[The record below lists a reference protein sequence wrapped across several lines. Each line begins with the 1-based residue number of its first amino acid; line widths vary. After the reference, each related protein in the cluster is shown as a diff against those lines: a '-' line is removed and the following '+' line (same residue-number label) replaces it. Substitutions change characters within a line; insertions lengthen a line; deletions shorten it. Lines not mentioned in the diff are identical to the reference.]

1 MRSLAHFIMRGRGHA
16 CGVALVGYLV
26 PLVSQAAVGLV
37 SLKKGFLEGSIVA
50 LWASLPI
57 ILSWFAGSFDEHN
70 ANRLLILV
78 TTLTLFITVLSAQ
91 ILRITSSWQWTIC
104 GVVFFSMA
112 AVLSVSKWFPEGV
125 NELINSFI
133 VWLPDSYQ
141 ILSEPLERQKLWLIS
156 GLTTFSIF
164 STVIC
169 LLISRWWQ
177 SQLYNPGGFRQEF
190 HNLRLSNRLMQG
202 LVLGAI
208 LGLIFVRDSFMLV
221 QLLLVPLLISGIAL
235 VHWTVKELRL
245 SSGCL
250 VVMYAGLLIFSPI
263 FPLMIA
269 CLGAVDSQFCLRLK
283 LEAKNEPPKNR

>member
-1 MRSLAHFIMRGRGHA
+1 MRGRGHA
-16 CGVALVGYLV
+16 CGVALVGYLL
-26 PLVSQAAVGLV
+26 PLVSQATVGLV
-37 SLKKGFLEGSIVA
+37 SLRKGFLEGSVVA

-57 ILSWFAGSFDEHN
+57 ILSWFAGSFDEPN
-70 ANRLLILV
+70 ANRLLVLV
-78 TTLTLFITVLSAQ
+78 TTSTLFITVVGAQ

-104 GVVFFSMA
+104 GVVFFSMV
-112 AVLSVSKWFPEGV
+112 AVLGLSEWFSEGV
-125 NELINSFI
+125 DELINSFI
-133 VWLPDSYQ
+133 IWVPDTYQ
-141 ILSEPLERQKLWLIS
+141 IVSEPLERQKLWLVS

-190 HNLRLSNRLMQG
+190 HNLRLNNRLMQG
-202 LVLGAI
+202 LVLSAI
-208 LGLIFVRDSFMLV
+208 LGLIFIRDSFMLV

-235 VHWTVKELRL
+235 VHWTVQEMRL

-250 VVMYAGLLIFSPI
+250 IIMYIALLMFSPI

-269 CLGAVDSQFCLRLK
+269 CLGALDSQFCLRLK
-283 LEAKNEPPKNR
+283 LETNFEQPKNK